1 MFEESAA
8 RSMLKAVSWRVLATL
23 TTTLLVYAFTGRTDL
38 AVTIGLLE
46 AASKMVL
53 YYFHERLWNRL
64 NVGRKPIAGSHPTGV
79 PALASPTGMTDTL
92 TSPDPTAVA
101 EAGRV
106 LETDTPLEILRW
118 ATDRYGP
125 RLTFATGFGAEG
137 CALIDMVG
145 RHRLPVDIFTLDTG
159 LLFPETYDLWKR
171 LETRYGI
178 TIRRVGP
185 ELSVEQQAAV
195 HGPELWAREPDRC
208 CDMRKVTP
216 LVAQLSQFD
225 GWITAIRRDQ
235 TDRRADA
242 RPVEWDEKFGLAKV
256 NPLVRWTTRNVW
268 AHLLEH
274 DVPYNPLHDL
284 GYPSVG
290 CLPCTSRVN
299 AGEDDRAG
307 RWRGTA
313 KTECGLHANVDGA
326 TEVGH
331 AGVRS

>member
-1 MFEESAA
+1 
-8 RSMLKAVSWRVLATL
+8 
-23 TTTLLVYAFTGRTDL
+23 
-38 AVTIGLLE
+38 
-46 AASKMVL
+46 
-53 YYFHERLWNRL
+53 
-64 NVGRKPIAGSHPTGV
+64 
-79 PALASPTGMTDTL
+79 MTDTR
-92 TSPDPTAVA
+92 TSPDPTTVA
-101 EAGRV
+101 EAGRA

-137 CALIDMVG
+137 CVLIDVIG

-171 LETRYGI
+171 LETRYGV
-178 TIRRVGP
+178 TIRRVAP
-185 ELSVEQQAAV
+185 ELSVEQQAAA
-195 HGPELWAREPDRC
+195 HGPELWAREPGRC
-208 CDMRKVTP
+208 CGMRKVTP

-225 GWITAIRRDQ
+225 AWITAIRRDQ
-235 TDRRADA
+235 TDHRADA

-256 NPLVRWTTRNVW
+256 NPLVRWTKKEVW

-284 GYPSVG
+284 GYPSIG

-307 RWRGTA
+307 RWRGNA
-313 KTECGLHANVDGA
+313 KTECGLHANIGGV

-331 AGVRS
+331 AGARS

>member
-1 MFEESAA
+1 
-8 RSMLKAVSWRVLATL
+8 
-23 TTTLLVYAFTGRTDL
+23 
-38 AVTIGLLE
+38 
-46 AASKMVL
+46 
-53 YYFHERLWNRL
+53 
-64 NVGRKPIAGSHPTGV
+64 
-79 PALASPTGMTDTL
+79 MTDTR
-92 TSPDPTAVA
+92 TSPDPTTVA
-101 EAGRV
+101 EAGRA

-118 ATDRYGP
+118 ATDRYGS

-137 CALIDMVG
+137 CVLIDVIG

-171 LETRYGI
+171 LETRYGV
-178 TIRRVGP
+178 TIRRVAP
-185 ELSVEQQAAV
+185 ELSVEQQAAA
-195 HGPELWAREPDRC
+195 HGPELWAREPGRC
-208 CDMRKVTP
+208 CGMRKVTP

-225 GWITAIRRDQ
+225 AWITAIRRDQ
-235 TDRRADA
+235 TDHRADA

-256 NPLVRWTTRNVW
+256 NPLVRWTKKEVW

-284 GYPSVG
+284 GYPSIG

-307 RWRGTA
+307 RWRGNA
-313 KTECGLHANVDGA
+313 KTECGLHANIGGV

-331 AGVRS
+331 AGARS